1 MYFLACHSD
10 CGSCQGVTD
19 HDCLDCRYDT
29 MDYDST
35 TFTCTCPADH
45 YKGSNSLCLS
55 IY

>member
-10 CGSCQGVTD
+10 CGSCRGVTD

-35 TFTCTCPADH
+35 TFTCTCPTDH